1 MTLSQLHNG
10 LSEKLPENRHH
21 PITLPVT
28 EAIQSL
34 KVNLAS
40 FIKPKNRR
48 MDILHGIDIKAKGFV
63 LVYVPFLEKH
73 HELIQP
79 DLQFAI
85 NKNIIALSDNL

>member
-10 LSEKLPENRHH
+10 LTEKLPENRHH
-21 PITLPVT
+21 PITLPIT
-28 EAIQSL
+28 EAIESL
-34 KVNLAS
+34 KVNLAG
-40 FIKPKNRR
+40 FIRPKSKLA
-48 MDILHGIDIKAKGFV
+48 DILLGIDIKAKDFV
-63 LVYVPFLEKH
+63 LVYVPFIEKH